1 MSSCASS
8 TSNCSGAEWVT
19 LPENEEGCWVCGSLD
34 VAYTDVLK
42 MNWCDD
48 CFEDIY
54 LGKLDE

>member
-1 MSSCASS
+1 M
-8 TSNCSGAEWVT
+8 T